1 MPLERSGPEMFT
13 VMFVCTGNTC
23 RSPMAAGAMHRL
35 LKDRNID
42 NIEVISSGTSAA
54 TGFPAT
60 EYAAEAV
67 RIWKADISEHRSQPL
82 TQHLIN
88 EADLILAM
96 TPSHCYEIMSME
108 PAAKDKTFLLKNYPE
123 SGCNGD
129 GIDDPIGGSLDIYN
143 QTFIEI
149 GEELGRILP
158 YLIKAARE
166 KG

>member
-1 MPLERSGPEMFT
+1 MLK

-23 RSPMAAGAMHRL
+23 RSPMAAGALRRL
-35 LKDRNID
+35 LKDRKID
-42 NIEVISSGTSAA
+42 DVEVVSSGTAAA

-67 RIWKADISEHRSQPL
+67 RIWNADIGDHLSQPL
-82 TQHLIN
+82 TQQLIN
-88 EADLILAM
+88 ETDIILAM
-96 TPSHCYEIMSME
+96 SPSHCHEILSIE
-108 PAAKDKTFLLKNYPE
+108 PEAKSKTFLLKNYPE
-123 SGCNGD
+123 SGCNGE

-158 YLIKAARE
+158 HLIETARE
-166 KG
+166 MEKNKRI